1 MAKEVIIELKAKTD
15 KIEKDVEGI
24 NSEIKELNQN
34 VQKTE
39 KGFEGVEK
47 ASQETAKGVR
57 KIGTTLK
64 AIGIGLL
71 LAAFTKL
78 KEVFEENQKV
88 VDGFNT
94 AFEFL
99 SLAFND
105 FFNFLDA
112 NVGTVIDFF
121 KGIFENPKESLI
133 EFGNAIKNNLIERF
147 NSFLDTLGFLASAVK
162 KVFTGDFA
170 GALQDVKNAGKESLD
185 VLTGVDDT
193 FEKSVETVTKVTKA
207 VTEYT
212 KSTFDSAKANV
223 ELQKTANIAIA
234 QNRIILE
241 QKDREAEALRQ
252 IRDDELR
259 TIDERIEA
267 NRKLGEVLNEQEKL
281 MIANAEAVIAAA
293 QAQFDKNANDEN
305 QIALLEAKAEKE
317 AVLAQITGF
326 RSEQL
331 ANQNALLREN
341 IEIEREVAEAKTQIQ
356 MMAMDTAARG
366 FQLLSKVAGKNRA
379 LQAAAIIGENAAG
392 IAKQI
397 IQTRAANAA
406 VTAKYALLPGGLAL
420 AKAEKTLN
428 NISLG
433 IGIAGSTLATA
444 TALKALK
451 AGGSVTKPPIGQQD
465 TGGTE
470 TAPAFNIVGAST
482 TNQLAE
488 AIAGQEA
495 QPVQAFV
502 VSNDVSTAQELD
514 RNIIQGASIG

>member
-15 KIEKDVEGI
+15 KIEQDVEGI
-24 NSEIKELNQN
+24 NKEIKTLNKN
-34 VQKTE
+34 VDKTAE
-39 KGFEGVEK
+39 GFEGVEK
-47 ASQETAKGVR
+47 ASQDTAKGVR

-94 AFEFL
+94 TFEFL

-112 NVGTVIDFF
+112 NVGTVVGFFKSIFEDPKQSLIDFANAF
-121 KGIFENPKESLI
+121 KRNIQ
-133 EFGNAIKNNLIERF
+133 ERF
-147 NSFLDTLGFLASAVK
+147 ESYLDTLGFLASAVK
-162 KVFTGDFA
+162 KVFSGDFA
-170 GALQDVKNAGKESLD
+170 GALEDVKSAGKESLD
-185 VLTGVDDT
+185 VLTGVDNT
-193 FEKSVETVTKVTKA
+193 FDKSVETVTKATKSI
-207 VTEYT
+207 TEYA
-212 KSTFDSAKANV
+212 KSTFNSAKANV
-223 ELQKTANIAIA
+223 ELQKTANLAIA

-267 NRKLGEVLNEQEKL
+267 NRKLGEVLDEQEKL
-281 MIANAEAVIAAA
+281 MIANADAVIAAA

-331 ANQNALLREN
+331 SNQNALLREN
-341 IEIEREVAEAKTQIQ
+341 IEIEEEVADAKEEIQ
-356 MMAMDTAARG
+356 DAAMDNAMRG
-366 FQLLSKVAGKNRA
+366 FQLLGKVAGKNRA
-379 LQAAAIIGENAAG
+379 LQAAAIIGENASG
-392 IAKQI
+392 IARQVI
-397 IQTRAANAA
+397 NTRAANAK
-406 VTAKYALLPGGLAL
+406 VTNKYALLPGGVAL
-420 AKAEKTLN
+420 AAAEKAIN
-428 NISLG
+428 NVSLG
-433 IGIAGSTLATA
+433 IGIATSVLATSQ
-444 TALKALK
+444 ALKALK
-451 AGGSVTKPPIGQQD
+451 SGGSATKPNINTNEPTPAQ
-465 TGGTE
+465 
-470 TAPAFNIVGAST
+470 APAFNIVGQST
-482 TNQLAE
+482 TDQLADV
-488 AIAGQEA
+488 IAGQSQ
-495 QPVQAFV
+495 QPLRAFV

-514 RNIIQGASIG
+514 RNIIEGASIG

>member
-1 MAKEVIIELKAKTD
+1 MAQKLIMELETRTD
-15 KIEKDVEGI
+15 KAEKNINTINKDIET
-24 NSEIKELNQN
+24 LNKN
-34 VQKTE
+34 VKKTE

-47 ASQETAKGVR
+47 ATKDTAKGVR

-88 VDGFNT
+88 TDAFNT
-94 AFEFL
+94 SFNFL
-99 SLAFND
+99 SIAFND

-112 NVGTVIDFF
+112 NIGTVVGYFKSIFDDPVQSVKDFGQALLDNF
-121 KGIFENPKESLI
+121 IVRIKSSLD
-133 EFGNAIKNNLIERF
+133 A
-147 NSFLDTLGFLASAVK
+147 LGFLSSAVQ
-162 KVFTGDFA
+162 KVFSGDFA
-170 GALQDVKNAGKESLD
+170 GALDDVKNSGKKMLD
-185 VLTGVDDT
+185 TITGVENT
-193 FEKSVETVTKVTKA
+193 FEKVAEVAPKLADSISKYA
-207 VTEYT
+207 
-212 KSTFDSAKANV
+212 KSSFESAKAQT
-223 ELQKTANIAIA
+223 EANKAAEIAVA
-234 QNRIILE
+234 RNRVILE
-241 QKDREAEALRQ
+241 QKDREAELLRQ
-252 IRDDELR
+252 IRDDDLK

-267 NRKLGEVLNEQEKL
+267 NNKLGEVLKEQEKL
-281 MIANAEAVIAAA
+281 MLANADALILAAEL
-293 QAQFDKNANDEN
+293 QLKKNNNDAN

-331 ANQNALLREN
+331 ANQNSLLREN
-341 IEIEREVAEAKTQIQ
+341 IEVEREVAEAKTAIQ
-356 MMAMDTAARG
+356 EAAMDTAARG
-366 FQLLSKVAGKNRA
+366 FQLLGKVAGKNRA

-397 IQTRAANAA
+397 IQTKSANAA

-433 IGIAGSTLATA
+433 IGIAGSVLATS

-451 AGGSVTKPPIGQQD
+451 AGGSVSKPSIS
-465 TGGTE
+465 
-470 TAPAFNIVGAST
+470 TAEPTPQEPAFNIVGQST
-482 TNQLAE
+482 TDQLADV
-488 AIAGQEA
+488 IAGQTG
-495 QPVQAFV
+495 QPVRAFV

>member
-15 KIEKDVEGI
+15 KIEQDVEGI
-24 NSEIKELNQN
+24 NKEIKTLNKN
-34 VQKTE
+34 VDKTAE
-39 KGFEGVEK
+39 GFEGVEK
-47 ASQETAKGVR
+47 ASQDTAKGVK

-88 VDGFNT
+88 ADAFAT
-94 AFEFL
+94 TFEFL

-112 NVGTVIDFF
+112 NVGTVIDYF
-121 KGIFENPKESLI
+121 KSIFEDPKQSLI
-133 EFGNAIKNNLIERF
+133 DFANAFKRNIQERF
-147 NSFLDTLGFLASAVK
+147 ESYLDTLGFLASAVK
-162 KVFTGDFA
+162 KVFSGDFA
-170 GALQDVKNAGKESLD
+170 GALEDVKNAGKESLD
-185 VLTGVDDT
+185 VLTGVDNT
-193 FEKSVETVTKVTKA
+193 FDKTVETVTKVTKA

-212 KSTFDSAKANV
+212 KSTFESAKANV
-223 ELQKTANIAIA
+223 ELQKAANIAIA

-267 NRKLGEVLNEQEKL
+267 NRKLGEVLDEQEKL
-281 MIANAEAVIAAA
+281 MLANADAVIAAA

-331 ANQNALLREN
+331 SNQNALLREN
-341 IEIEREVAEAKTQIQ
+341 IEIEKEVAEAKTQIQ
-356 MMAMDTAARG
+356 EMAMDTAMRG
-366 FQLLSKVAGKNRA
+366 FQLLGKLAGKNRA

-397 IQTRAANAA
+397 IQTKAANAA

-433 IGIAGSTLATA
+433 LGIAGSVLATRS
-444 TALKALK
+444 ALKALK
-451 AGGSVTKPPIGQQD
+451 V
-465 TGGTE
+465 GGTVDTPDPDTTE
-470 TAPAFNIVGAST
+470 PNAPQAPAFNIVGQST
-482 TNQLAE
+482 TNQLADV
-488 AIAGQEA
+488 IAGQA
-495 QPVQAFV
+495 GQPTRAYV

>member
-78 KEVFEENQKV
+78 KEVFQENQKV
-88 VDGFNT
+88 LDGFNT
-94 AFEFL
+94 TFEFL

-105 FFNFLDA
+105 LFNFLDA
-112 NVGTVIDFF
+112 NIGTVVGYF
-121 KGIFENPKESLI
+121 KSIFEDPVQSIKD
-133 EFGNAIKNNLIERF
+133 FGQAVLDNIIERVKSSLEAF
-147 NSFLDTLGFLASAVK
+147 GFLASAVQ
-162 KVFTGDFA
+162 KVFSGDFA
-170 GALQDVKNAGKESLD
+170 GALNDVKEAGKEMVD
-185 VLTGVDDT
+185 AVTGVDDS
-193 FEKSVETVTKVTKA
+193 FDKIVEVTPKLVKGISDYA
-207 VTEYT
+207 

-223 ELQKTANIAIA
+223 ELQKTAELAIA
-234 QNRIILE
+234 QNRVILE
-241 QKDREAEALRQ
+241 QKDREAELLRQ
-252 IRDDELR
+252 ARDDEFL
-259 TIDERIEA
+259 TIEQRIEA
-267 NRKLGEVLNEQEKL
+267 NNKLGEVLKEQERL
-281 MIANAEAVIAAA
+281 MLANADAVIAAA
-293 QAQFDKNANDEN
+293 QAQFDKNDSDAN
-305 QIALLEAKAEKE
+305 QIALLDAKAEKE

-331 ANQNALLREN
+331 ANQNSLLREN
-341 IEIEREVAEAKTQIQ
+341 IEIEREVAEAKTTIQ
-356 MMAMDTAARG
+356 EMAMDTAARG
-366 FQLLSKVAGKNRA
+366 FQLLGKMAGKNRA

-397 IQTRAANAA
+397 IQTKAANAA

-433 IGIAGSTLATA
+433 LGIAGSVLATSS
-444 TALKALK
+444 ALKALK
-451 AGGSVTKPPIGQQD
+451 AGGSVSSPSVSTSEPTAPQ
-465 TGGTE
+465 
-470 TAPAFNIVGAST
+470 APAFNIVGQST
-482 TNQLAE
+482 TDQLADV
-488 AIAGQEA
+488 IAGQA
-495 QPVQAFV
+495 GQPTRAYV

>member
-24 NSEIKELNQN
+24 NKEIKTLNKN
-34 VQKTE
+34 VDKTAE
-39 KGFEGVEK
+39 GFEGVDK
-47 ASQETAKGVR
+47 ATQETAKGVK

-94 AFEFL
+94 TFEFL

-112 NVGTVIDFF
+112 NVGTVIDYF
-121 KGIFENPKESLI
+121 KAIFEDPKQSLI
-133 EFGNAIKNNLIERF
+133 DFANAFKRNIQERF
-147 NSFLDTLGFLASAVK
+147 ESYLDTLGFLASAVK
-162 KVFTGDFA
+162 KVFSGDFA
-170 GALQDVKNAGKESLD
+170 GALEDVKNAGKESLD

-193 FEKSVETVTKVTKA
+193 FNKSVETVTKATNA

-212 KSTFDSAKANV
+212 KSTYDSAKANV

-267 NRKLGEVLNEQEKL
+267 NRKLGEVLDQQEKL
-281 MIANAEAVIAAA
+281 MIANADAVIAAA

-331 ANQNALLREN
+331 SNQNALLKEN
-341 IEIEREVAEAKTQIQ
+341 IEIEREVAEAKTTIQ
-356 MMAMDTAARG
+356 EMAMDTAMRG
-366 FQLLSKVAGKNRA
+366 FQLLGKMAGKNRA

-397 IQTRAANAA
+397 IQTKAANTA

-433 IGIAGSTLATA
+433 LGIAGSVLAT
-444 TALKALK
+444 TQALKALK
-451 AGGSVTKPPIGQQD
+451 AGGSVSKPSISTSEPTPQ
-465 TGGTE
+465 E
-470 TAPAFNIVGAST
+470 PAFNIVGQST
-482 TNQLAE
+482 TDQLADV
-488 AIAGQEA
+488 IAGQTG
-495 QPVQAFV
+495 QPLRAFV

>member
-24 NSEIKELNQN
+24 NKEIKTLNKN
-34 VQKTE
+34 VDKTAE
-39 KGFEGVEK
+39 GFEGVDK
-47 ASQETAKGVR
+47 ATQETAKGVK

-94 AFEFL
+94 TFEFL

-112 NVGTVIDFF
+112 NVGTVIDYF
-121 KGIFENPKESLI
+121 KAIFEDPKQSLI
-133 EFGNAIKNNLIERF
+133 DFANAFKRNIQERF
-147 NSFLDTLGFLASAVK
+147 ESYLDTLGFLASAVK
-162 KVFTGDFA
+162 KVFSGDFA
-170 GALQDVKNAGKESLD
+170 GALEDVKNAGKESLD
-185 VLTGVDDT
+185 VLTGVDNT

-212 KSTFDSAKANV
+212 KSTYDSAKANV

-267 NRKLGEVLNEQEKL
+267 NRKLGEVLDQQEKL
-281 MIANAEAVIAAA
+281 MIANADAVIAAA

-331 ANQNALLREN
+331 SNQNALLKEN
-341 IEIEREVAEAKTQIQ
+341 IEIEREVAEAKTTIQ
-356 MMAMDTAARG
+356 EMAMDTAMRG
-366 FQLLSKVAGKNRA
+366 FQLLGKMAGKNRA

-397 IQTRAANAA
+397 IQTKAANTA

-433 IGIAGSTLATA
+433 LGIAGSVLAT
-444 TALKALK
+444 TQALKALK
-451 AGGSVTKPPIGQQD
+451 AGGSVSKPSISTSEPTPQ
-465 TGGTE
+465 E
-470 TAPAFNIVGAST
+470 PAFNIVGQST
-482 TNQLAE
+482 TDQLADV
-488 AIAGQEA
+488 IAGQTG
-495 QPVQAFV
+495 QPLRAFV

>member
-1 MAKEVIIELKAKTD
+1 MAQKLIMELEARTD
-15 KIEKDVEGI
+15 KAEKNIENI
-24 NSEIKELNQN
+24 NTDIQKVNKNLK
-34 VQKTE
+34 KTE

-47 ASQETAKGVR
+47 ATKDTAKGVR

-88 VDGFNT
+88 ADAFNT
-94 AFEFL
+94 TFNFL
-99 SLAFND
+99 SIAFND
-105 FFNFLDA
+105 FFNFLDS
-112 NVGTVIDFF
+112 NIGTVVDYF
-121 KGIFENPKESLI
+121 KSIFEDPVQSVRDFGQAIVDSLI
-133 EFGNAIKNNLIERF
+133 TRF
-147 NSFLDTLGFLASAVK
+147 NAFSNTIGLVSQALI
-162 KVFTGDFA
+162 KVFKGDFA
-170 GALQDVKNAGKESLD
+170 GALEDVKNAGKSYID
-185 VLTGVDDT
+185 VFTGVENSFDKIA
-193 FEKSVETVTKVTKA
+193 EVAPKVANSISKYA
-207 VTEYT
+207 
-212 KSTFDSAKANV
+212 KSTYDSAKAQTEANKAA
-223 ELQKTANIAIA
+223 ELAVAR
-234 QNRIILE
+234 NRVILE
-241 QKDREAEALRQ
+241 QKDREAELLRQ
-252 IRDDELR
+252 IRDDDLR

-267 NRKLGEVLNEQEKL
+267 NNKLGEVLKEQEKL
-281 MIANAEAVIAAA
+281 MLANADALILAAEL
-293 QAQFDKNANDEN
+293 QLKKNNNDAN

-341 IEIEREVAEAKTQIQ
+341 IEVEKEVADAKTQIQ
-356 MMAMDTAARG
+356 EMAMDTAMRG
-366 FQLLSKVAGKNRA
+366 FQLLGKMAGKNRA

-397 IQTRAANAA
+397 IQTKAANTA

-433 IGIAGSTLATA
+433 LGIAGSVLAT
-444 TALKALK
+444 TQALKALK
-451 AGGSVTKPPIGQQD
+451 AGGSVSKPSISTSEPTPQ
-465 TGGTE
+465 E
-470 TAPAFNIVGAST
+470 PAFNIVGQST
-482 TNQLAE
+482 TDQLADV
-488 AIAGQEA
+488 IAGQTG
-495 QPVQAFV
+495 QPLRAFV

>member
-1 MAKEVIIELKAKTD
+1 MAQKLIMELETRTD
-15 KIEKDVEGI
+15 KAEKNINTINKDIET
-24 NSEIKELNQN
+24 LNKN
-34 VQKTE
+34 VKKTE

-47 ASQETAKGVR
+47 ATKDTAKGVR

-88 VDGFNT
+88 ADAFNT
-94 AFEFL
+94 TFNFL
-99 SLAFND
+99 SIAFND

-112 NVGTVIDFF
+112 NIGTVVSYF
-121 KGIFENPKESLI
+121 KSIFEDPVESVKN
-133 EFGNAIKNNLIERF
+133 FGQAILDNLIERF
-147 NSFLDTLGFLASAVK
+147 NSFNKTLALVSSSVM
-162 KVFTGDFA
+162 KVFKGDFA
-170 GALQDVKNAGKESLD
+170 GALEDVKSAGKEVVD
-185 VLTGVDDT
+185 VFTGVDDSFNKIAEVAPKLVKGIT
-193 FEKSVETVTKVTKA
+193 DYAKSSFE
-207 VTEYT
+207 
-212 KSTFDSAKANV
+212 SAKAQT
-223 ELQKTANIAIA
+223 EANKAAEIAVA
-234 QNRIILE
+234 RNRVILE
-241 QKDREAEALRQ
+241 QKDREAELLRQ
-252 IRDDELR
+252 IRDDDLK

-267 NRKLGEVLNEQEKL
+267 NNKLGEVLKEQEKL
-281 MIANAEAVIAAA
+281 MLANADALILAAEL
-293 QAQFDKNANDEN
+293 QLKKNNNDAN

-341 IEIEREVAEAKTQIQ
+341 IEVEEEVAESKLRIQ
-356 MMAMDTAARG
+356 EMAADTAMRG
-366 FQLLSKVAGKNRA
+366 FQLLGKMAGKNRA

-397 IQTRAANAA
+397 IQTKSANAA

-433 IGIAGSTLATA
+433 IGIAGSVLATS

-451 AGGSVTKPPIGQQD
+451 AGGSVSKPSIS
-465 TGGTE
+465 
-470 TAPAFNIVGAST
+470 TAEPTPQEPAFNIVGQST
-482 TNQLAE
+482 TDQLADV
-488 AIAGQEA
+488 IAGQTG
-495 QPVQAFV
+495 QPVRAFV

>member
-1 MAKEVIIELKAKTD
+1 MAQKLIMELEARTD
-15 KIEKDVEGI
+15 KAEKNIENINTDIEKV
-24 NSEIKELNQN
+24 NKNLK
-34 VQKTE
+34 KTE

-47 ASQETAKGVR
+47 ATKDTAKGVR

-88 VDGFNT
+88 ADAFNT
-94 AFEFL
+94 TFNFL
-99 SLAFND
+99 SIAFND

-112 NVGTVIDFF
+112 NIGTVVDYF
-121 KGIFENPKESLI
+121 KSIFEDPVQSVRD
-133 EFGNAIKNNLIERF
+133 FGNAILNNITMRVKSSIEA
-147 NSFLDTLGFLASAVK
+147 LGFLSSAVQ
-162 KVFTGDFA
+162 KVFSGDFA
-170 GALQDVKNAGKESLD
+170 GALDDVKNSGKKMLD
-185 VLTGVDDT
+185 MITGVEDT
-193 FEKSVETVTKVTKA
+193 FGKVAEVAPKLA
-207 VTEYT
+207 DGISKYA
-212 KSTFDSAKANV
+212 KSTFDSAKAQT
-223 ELQKTANIAIA
+223 EANKAAEIAVA
-234 QNRIILE
+234 RNRVILE
-241 QKDREAEALRQ
+241 QKDREAELLRQ
-252 IRDDELR
+252 IRDDDLR

-267 NRKLGEVLNEQEKL
+267 NNRLGEVLKEQEKL
-281 MIANAEAVIAAA
+281 MLANADALILAAEL
-293 QAQFDKNANDEN
+293 QLKKNNNDAN

-341 IEIEREVAEAKTQIQ
+341 IEVEQEVAEAKTTIQ
-356 MMAMDTAARG
+356 QMAMDTAARG
-366 FQLLSKVAGKNRA
+366 FQLLGKMAGKNRA

-397 IQTRAANAA
+397 IQTKAANAA
-406 VTAKYALLPGGLAL
+406 VTAKYALLPAGMAL

-433 IGIAGSTLATA
+433 LGIAGSVLATSS
-444 TALKALK
+444 ALKALK
-451 AGGSVTKPPIGQQD
+451 AGGSVSSPSVSTSEPTAPQ
-465 TGGTE
+465 
-470 TAPAFNIVGAST
+470 APAFNIVGQST
-482 TNQLAE
+482 TDQLADV
-488 AIAGQEA
+488 IAGQA
-495 QPVQAFV
+495 GQPTRAYV

>member
-1 MAKEVIIELKAKTD
+1 MAQKLIMELETRTD
-15 KIEKDVEGI
+15 KAEKNINTINKDIET
-24 NSEIKELNQN
+24 LNKN
-34 VQKTE
+34 VKKTE

-47 ASQETAKGVR
+47 ATKDTAKGVR

-78 KEVFEENQKV
+78 KEVFQENQKV
-88 VDGFNT
+88 LDGFNT
-94 AFEFL
+94 TFEFL

-105 FFNFLDA
+105 LFNFLDS
-112 NVGTVIDFF
+112 NIGTVVGYFKSIFDDPVQSIKDFGQALLDNF
-121 KGIFENPKESLI
+121 
-133 EFGNAIKNNLIERF
+133 IERVK
-147 NSFLDTLGFLASAVK
+147 SSLEALGFLSSAVQ
-162 KVFTGDFA
+162 KVFSGDFA
-170 GALQDVKNAGKESLD
+170 GALNDVKEAGKEMVD
-185 VLTGVDDT
+185 AVTGVDDS
-193 FEKSVETVTKVTKA
+193 FDKIVEVTPKLVKGISDYA
-207 VTEYT
+207 

-223 ELQKTANIAIA
+223 ELQKTAELAIA

-241 QKDREAEALRQ
+241 QKDREAESLRQ
-252 IRDDELR
+252 IRDNELL

-267 NRKLGEVLNEQEKL
+267 NNKLGEVLKEQERL
-281 MIANAEAVIAAA
+281 MIANADAVIAAA
-293 QAQFDKNANDEN
+293 QAQFDKNDSDAN
-305 QIALLEAKAEKE
+305 QIALLDAKAEKE

-331 ANQNALLREN
+331 SNQNALLREN
-341 IEIEREVAEAKTQIQ
+341 IEIEREVAEAKTAIQ
-356 MMAMDTAARG
+356 EAAMDTAARG
-366 FQLLSKVAGKNRA
+366 FQLLGKVAGKNRA

-397 IQTRAANAA
+397 IQTKSANAA

-433 IGIAGSTLATA
+433 IGIAGSVLATS

-451 AGGSVTKPPIGQQD
+451 AGGSVSKPSIS
-465 TGGTE
+465 
-470 TAPAFNIVGAST
+470 TAEPTPQEPAFNIVGQST
-482 TNQLAE
+482 TDQLADV
-488 AIAGQEA
+488 IAGQTG
-495 QPVQAFV
+495 QPVRAFV

>member
-24 NSEIKELNQN
+24 NKEIKTLNKN
-34 VQKTE
+34 VDKTAE
-39 KGFEGVEK
+39 GFEGVEK
-47 ASQETAKGVR
+47 ASQDTAKGVK
-57 KIGTTLK
+57 KIGATLK

-94 AFEFL
+94 TFEFL

-112 NVGTVIDFF
+112 NVGTVIDYF
-121 KGIFENPKESLI
+121 KSIFENPKQSLI
-133 EFGNAIKNNLIERF
+133 DFANAFKRNIQERF
-147 NSFLDTLGFLASAVK
+147 ESYLDTLGFLASAVK
-162 KVFTGDFA
+162 KVFSGDFA
-170 GALQDVKNAGKESLD
+170 GALEDVKSAGKESLD
-185 VLTGVDDT
+185 VLTGVDNT
-193 FEKSVETVTKVTKA
+193 FEKSVETVGKVTKA

-212 KSTFDSAKANV
+212 KSTFKSAKANV
-223 ELQKTANIAIA
+223 ELQKTAELGLA
-234 QNRIILE
+234 QNRLILE
-241 QKDREAEALRQ
+241 QKDREAEIQRQ
-252 IRDDELR
+252 IRDNELN

-267 NRKLGEVLNEQEKL
+267 NNKLGEVLKEQERL
-281 MIANAEAVIAAA
+281 MIANADAVIAAA
-293 QAQFDKNANDEN
+293 QAQFDKNDSDAN

-331 ANQNALLREN
+331 SNQNALLREN
-341 IEIEREVAEAKTQIQ
+341 IEIEKEVAEAKTQIQ
-356 MMAMDTAARG
+356 EMAMDTAMRG
-366 FQLLSKVAGKNRA
+366 FQLLGKVAGKNRA

-397 IQTRAANAA
+397 IQTKAANAA
-406 VTAKYALLPGGLAL
+406 VTAKYALIPGGLAL

-433 IGIAGSTLATA
+433 LGIAGSVLATRS
-444 TALKALK
+444 ALKALK
-451 AGGSVTKPPIGQQD
+451 VGGSID
-465 TGGTE
+465 TPSPDTTE
-470 TAPAFNIVGAST
+470 PQAPAFNIVGASDS
-482 TNQLAE
+482 NALAE
-488 AIAGQEA
+488 TIAGAQQ

-514 RNIIQGASIG
+514 RNIIQGASLG

>member
-1 MAKEVIIELKAKTD
+1 MAQKLIMELEARTD
-15 KIEKDVEGI
+15 KAEKNIENINTDIEKV
-24 NSEIKELNQN
+24 NKNLK
-34 VQKTE
+34 KTE

-47 ASQETAKGVR
+47 ATKDTAKGVR

-94 AFEFL
+94 TFEFL

-112 NVGTVIDFF
+112 NVGTVIDYFR
-121 KGIFENPKESLI
+121 GIFENPRESLI

-162 KVFTGDFA
+162 KVFSGDFA
-170 GALQDVKNAGKESLD
+170 GALDDVKNAGKESLD

-193 FEKSVETVTKVTKA
+193 FDKSVETVTKATKSI
-207 VTEYT
+207 TEYA
-212 KSTFDSAKANV
+212 KSTYDSAKANV
-223 ELQKTANIAIA
+223 ELQKTANLAIA

-267 NRKLGEVLNEQEKL
+267 NRKLGEVLDEQEKL
-281 MIANAEAVIAAA
+281 MIANADAVIAAA
-293 QAQFDKNANDEN
+293 QAQFDKNANDAN

-331 ANQNALLREN
+331 ANQNALLKEN

-356 MMAMDTAARG
+356 EMAMDTAMRG
-366 FQLLSKVAGKNRA
+366 FQLLGKMAGKNRA

-397 IQTRAANAA
+397 IQTKAANAA
-406 VTAKYALLPGGLAL
+406 VTAKYALLPGGLVL

-433 IGIAGSTLATA
+433 LGIAGSVLATSS
-444 TALKALK
+444 ALKALK
-451 AGGSVTKPPIGQQD
+451 AGGSVSAPSVST
-465 TGGTE
+465 TE
-470 TAPAFNIVGAST
+470 PTAPQTPAFNIVGQST
-482 TNQLAE
+482 TDQLADV
-488 AIAGQEA
+488 IASQGQ
-495 QPVQAFV
+495 QPLRTYV

-514 RNIIQGASIG
+514 RNIIEGASIG